1 MKLACILAIGVV
13 CSGRDAGSLSFCRLT
28 CSEKLYARQEID
40 VSTPRRAGRCLF
52 KAQEVETSRPAGR
65 ANSETMGHLFLGC
78 VFAREL
84 WFSLLSPVGLAML
97 VPEYDEEIGEWWLR
111 LRQRLDSSARPIF
124 DSMFLLV
131 AWNLWKERNSVT
143 FGRAAATDVTARA

>member
-1 MKLACILAIGVV
+1 
-13 CSGRDAGSLSFCRLT
+13 
-28 CSEKLYARQEID
+28 
-40 VSTPRRAGRCLF
+40 
-52 KAQEVETSRPAGR
+52 
-65 ANSETMGHLFLGC
+65 
-78 VFAREL
+78 
-84 WFSLLSPVGLAML
+84 ML

-143 FGRAAATDVTARA
+143 FGRAAATDVTALRQAVAREEDWVTAGFTSLAVPSAAWSPQPGPM